1 MRISAIPLMAL
12 LLNLPVNGQNL
23 QLHYDLGEDRDYFTS
38 TLEMFRPDSAGAT
51 FFFVDFDYNSS
62 SAGSA
67 SLAYWE
73 FARYFRV
80 PALPGLSWTIQFN
93 DGVAPW
99 GPIGDVWL
107 AGVSFPLNLGV
118 ITVATD
124 LLYRRAR
131 FSDGKDLQLTMVW
144 FQPLL
149 AGKLTL
155 TGYIDL
161 RSDRPAGSKR
171 EIVVLAEPQL
181 WYQVRP
187 DLALG
192 GELEISHNFL
202 PETGWPVKP
211 TVAVKWQF

>member
-1 MRISAIPLMAL
+1 MRISAITLMAM
-12 LLNLPVNGQNL
+12 LLNLPVKGQNL
-23 QLHYDLGEDRDYFTS
+23 QLHYDLGEGREYLTS
-38 TLEMFRPDSAGAT
+38 TLEMFKPDSGGAT
-51 FFFVDFDYNSS
+51 FFFVDFDYNTDGT
-62 SAGSA
+62 GSA

-80 PALPGLSWTIQFN
+80 PSLPGLSWTVQFN

-124 LLYRRAR
+124 ILYRRAR

-149 AGKLTL
+149 GGKITL
-155 TGYIDL
+155 TGFLDV
-161 RSDRPAGSKR
+161 RSDRPAGRDR
-171 EIVVLAEPQL
+171 EIVVMGEPQL

-187 DLALG
+187 DLAVG

-202 PETGWPVKP
+202 PDPGWLVKP
-211 TVAVKWQF
+211 TVAIKWQF

>member
-1 MRISAIPLMAL
+1 MRIYAITLMAM
-12 LLNLPVNGQNL
+12 LLNLPVKGQNL
-23 QLHYDLGEDRDYFTS
+23 QLHYDLGEGRQYLTS

-51 FFFVDFDYNSS
+51 FFFVDFDNNNDST
-62 SAGSA
+62 GSA

-80 PALPGLSWTIQFN
+80 PSLPGLSWTVQFN

-124 LLYRRAR
+124 VLYRRAR
-131 FSDGKDLQLTMVW
+131 FSDGKDLQLTVVW
-144 FQPLL
+144 FQPLPG
-149 AGKLTL
+149 GKITI
-155 TGYIDL
+155 TGYIDVW
-161 RSDRPAGSKR
+161 SKRPAGSSR
-171 EIVVLAEPQL
+171 ELVVLAEPQL
-181 WYQVRP
+181 WYQFRP
-187 DLALG
+187 DLAVG

-202 PETGWPVKP
+202 PDPGWQVKP
-211 TVAVKWQF
+211 TVAVKWLF